1 MAVSSTQLLRVIQQ
15 FRRYYDTHFSELLSR
30 TGLSMREIHVVLF
43 LANHPAHD
51 TARDVTE
58 LRGLAKS
65 QVSAAVDLLAAREL
79 LRRQPDKADRRVIHL
94 ALTDAGAAL
103 AREGQKLQSTCLD
116 ALFAGLTQSDQRGS
130 AVEGRRHYMSRR
142 NVDLGSGSVGK
153 LLFSLAVPTITSQI
167 VNMLYNLVDR
177 VYIGHMQPV
186 ETVGKLALT
195 GVGVC
200 LPIIMVISAFAA
212 LMAFGGAPRASI
224 AEGRGDLKES
234 ERIMGNS
241 FTMLVA
247 VSVVLTVV
255 FLVFAEPM
263 LRIFGASDNTIGYA
277 LNYMRIYALGTIFV
291 QVTLGMNA
299 YITAQGFTVVGM
311 KTVLIGA
318 ILNTVLDPIFIF
330 AFGMGVRGAALATI
344 LSQAVSAVWVLKF
357 LTGSKT
363 KWHLRRE
370 HLRPQA
376 KVVLPALALGAS
388 PFIMQS
394 TESLI
399 TVCFNSSLLKYGGDI
414 AVGAMT
420 VLSSIMQ
427 FAMMPLQGLTQGAQP
442 IISYNYGARNPGR
455 VRRAFQV
462 LLMACLAYSLLL
474 WALVQLFPQLFALMF
489 TSDSELVSY
498 ASWALR
504 IYMAAT
510 GIFGIQIA
518 CQQTFVAL
526 GNAKISLFLA
536 VLRKIILLIPFIYIL
551 PNFFADKAFAVFLAE
566 PVADFLAVCTTATMF
581 AVHFKK
587 SMTALE
593 GKPGV

>member
-1 MAVSSTQLLRVIQQ
+1 
-15 FRRYYDTHFSELLSR
+15 
-30 TGLSMREIHVVLF
+30 
-43 LANHPAHD
+43 
-51 TARDVTE
+51 
-58 LRGLAKS
+58 
-65 QVSAAVDLLAAREL
+65 
-79 LRRQPDKADRRVIHL
+79 
-94 ALTDAGAAL
+94 
-103 AREGQKLQSTCLD
+103 
-116 ALFAGLTQSDQRGS
+116 
-130 AVEGRRHYMSRR
+130 MSRR

-277 LNYMRIYALGTIFV
+277 LNYMRIYALGGDIGV
-291 QVTLGMNA
+291 H
-299 YITAQGFTVVGM
+299 AQGFTVVGM

-442 IISYNYGARNPGR
+442 IISYNYGARNPER